1 MIFTVAVGMLTNI
14 LSNLVYDVG
23 KKGVEKRIYS
33 ASKKD
38 LIERLNE
45 TYVDSKHTQ
54 KELTET
60 LNALLENQNL
70 MFDMLS
76 SILDELEMKTTF
88 NIYNNQ
94 ITFNVPASDVFKLQQ
109 IYNYNEDTKKVETD
123 EKTYSLTD
131 AISTTPTEDEIFE
144 LLNTVKEHFVV
155 ATPTKPKSKVF
166 EEWYRAKCGK
176 SAIFFEINKTSYYSI
191 SRAEIYKEIKHEPRI
206 YVVDTND
213 LYNYTYYEA
222 TENQSLSDGNNI
234 VIKPKTNKGYIV
246 AVSGTL

>member
-1 MIFTVAVGMLTNI
+1 MIFTVATGMLTNI

-23 KKGVEKRIYS
+23 KKGVEKCIYS

-45 TYVDSKHTQ
+45 TYKDSKYTQ
-54 KELTET
+54 KEIKET
-60 LNALLENQNL
+60 LDVLLENQNI
-70 MFDMLS
+70 MFNLLS
-76 SILDELEMKTTF
+76 NLINEFEMKTTF

-94 ITFNVPASDVFKLQQ
+94 ITFNVPVSDVFKLQQ
-109 IYNYNEDTKKVETD
+109 IYNYNEDMKKAETD
-123 EKTYSLTD
+123 EKTYSLID
-131 AISTTPTEDEIFE
+131 AISATPTEGEILE
-144 LLNTVKEHFVV
+144 LINTVKEHFVV
-155 ATPTKPKSKVF
+155 ATPTKPKSMVF

-176 SAIFFEINKTSYYSI
+176 KAIFFEINKTSYYSI

-234 VIKPKTNKGYIV
+234 VIKPNTNKGYIV